1 MADPKR
7 VDSSAAGLGSIGDI
21 LTLLDSG
28 KSKSTTTSDT
38 STLQNLLGQLQGT
51 DYSDVLKST
60 FTQAGG
66 QIPGLTASLANS
78 LGARTGNNS
87 AVSTALGKLLE
98 STAIKGAGQ
107 VAQLQQNNQ
116 QLQLQAANGIANGNK
131 TTTTQTAGSNAAKTL
146 AALQLGGK
154 FLDSST
160 GKSILG
166 KGKSAFD
173 SMFGSDSSAPALT
186 PGADAADFAS
196 LDSSSF
202 GSAGGD
208 AGVNLFA
215 DQANNFA
222 GDLGGSLFSSGGG
235 DAAAGAAGD
244 VIGGN
249 DFSLPTEDFFSFA
262 DGGLVGRDQKPV
274 KLGNDGDAEDDPL
287 DPNWEMDDGEFP
299 KSFPTKNPS
308 GEGSQ
313 AYADGGR
320 VEPKVGTKG
329 PVKSGGTGGGL
340 SKESTQAAVS
350 SPSQAASGPKLTLTF
365 EPGTIPKVEKGLKDA
380 GAYADG
386 GSVRVGGG
394 RVSSRPTYATDAIS
408 KSGAVQSPL
417 EALNPGFSLPNLQL
431 TPQRE
436 DIGGVAGAPGT
447 APSSPTAESV
457 AVGNAIGNAVGNA
470 TLSAVVGPIGIAA
483 MNAVGINTPQSAISQ
498 ALSAL
503 GIGQSSSV
511 GVSTNNSG
519 MTPQAMEAAAMQGSG
534 NADAAPDT
542 GSAGPSGSGTSAGN
556 AGDADGGTGSADG
569 PDSGNYKDGGDLK
582 GPGTGTSDSINIKA
596 STGEYIMP
604 TDVVQELGVRF
615 FDELKN
621 KFHTPAAVQ
630 NAR

>member
-7 VDSSAAGLGSIGDI
+7 VDTSSAGLGSIGDI
-21 LTLLDSG
+21 LTLLDGG

-38 STLQNLLGQLQGT
+38 SALQSILGQLQGT
-51 DYSDVLKST
+51 DYGDVLKST

-87 AVSTALGKLLE
+87 SVATALGKLLE

-107 VAQLQQNNQ
+107 VSQLQQNNQ
-116 QLQLQAANGIANGNK
+116 QMQLQAANGIAGGNK
-131 TTTTQTAGSNAAKTL
+131 TTTTQSAGSNAAKVL
-146 AALQLGGK
+146 AGLQLGGK

-160 GKSILG
+160 GKSLLG
-166 KGKSAFD
+166 KGKSALD
-173 SMFGSDSSAPALT
+173 SMFGGDSATPALT
-186 PGADAADFAS
+186 PGADAGDFAS

-202 GSAGGD
+202 GSGGD

-222 GDLGGSLFSSGGG
+222 GDLGGSLFDSGAGSAG
-235 DAAAGAAGD
+235 DAAGD

-274 KLGNDGDAEDDPL
+274 KLGDDGDAEDDPL

-320 VEPKVGTKG
+320 VEPKIGTKG

-350 SPSQAASGPKLTLTF
+350 SPSQAASGPKFTLTF

-394 RVSSRPTYATDAIS
+394 RVSSRPTYATDAIT
-408 KSGAVQSPL
+408 KSGAIQSPL
-417 EALNPGFSLPNLQL
+417 EALNPGFNLGRLQMPFNSE
-431 TPQRE
+431 TGE
-436 DIGGVAGAPGT
+436 GVGGSSASAASGT
-447 APSSPTAESV
+447 GTAESA

-470 TLSAVVGPIGIAA
+470 VMSAVVGPVAMSA
-483 MNAVGINTPQSAISQ
+483 MNAIGINTPQSAISQ
-498 ALSAL
+498 ALAAL
-503 GIGQSSSV
+503 GIGTSSV
-511 GVSTNNSG
+511 NPDGTSSTSPTATG
-519 MTPQAMEAAAMQGSG
+519 TSSV
-534 NADAAPDT
+534 ADAANADSDDGDGGT
-542 GSAGPSGSGTSAGN
+542 SGGSAGGVGGDGTG
-556 AGDADGGTGSADG
+556 GGGGGDGGTGGGGVADG
-569 PDSGNYKDGGDLK
+569 GHIK
-582 GPGTGTSDSINIKA
+582 GKGTGTSDSISAKL
-596 STGEYIMP
+596 STGEYVIP
-604 TDVVQELGVRF
+604 ADVVQSLGVRF

-621 KFHTPAAVQ
+621 NFHTPAAEQ

>member
-7 VDSSAAGLGSIGDI
+7 VDTSSAGLGSIGDI
-21 LTLLDSG
+21 LTLLDGG

-38 STLQNLLGQLQGT
+38 SALQNILGQLQGT

-107 VAQLQQNNQ
+107 VSQLQQNNQ
-116 QLQLQAANGIANGNK
+116 QMQLQAANGIAGGNR
-131 TTTTQTAGSNAAKTL
+131 TTTTQSAGSNAAKVL
-146 AALQLGGK
+146 AGLQLGGK

-160 GKSILG
+160 GKSLLG
-166 KGKSAFD
+166 KGKSALD
-173 SMFGSDSSAPALT
+173 SMFGGDSATPALT
-186 PGADAADFAS
+186 PGADAGDFAS

-202 GSAGGD
+202 GGAGADG
-208 AGVNLFA
+208 GVNLFA

-222 GDLGGSLFSSGGG
+222 GDLGGSLFDSGAGNAG
-235 DAAAGAAGD
+235 DAAGD

-274 KLGNDGDAEDDPL
+274 KLGADGDAEDAPL

-350 SPSQAASGPKLTLTF
+350 SPSQAASSPKFTLTF
-365 EPGTIPKVEKGLKDA
+365 EPGTIPKVEKGLKDS

-394 RVSSRPTYATDAIS
+394 RVSSRPTYATDAIT
-408 KSGAVQSPL
+408 KSGAIQSPL
-417 EALNPGFSLPNLQL
+417 EALNPGFNLGRLQMPFNSE
-431 TPQRE
+431 TGE
-436 DIGGVAGAPGT
+436 GVGSSSASAAAGTG
-447 APSSPTAESV
+447 TAESA
-457 AVGNAIGNAVGNA
+457 AVGNAVGNGVGN
-470 TLSAVVGPIGIAA
+470 LVMSAAIGPIGMALAQLI
-483 MNAVGINTPQSAISQ
+483 GISTPQSFANQAFQ
-498 ALSAL
+498 ALTPT
-503 GIGQSSSV
+503 V
-511 GVSTNNSG
+511 TVSPL
-519 MTPQAMEAAAMQGSG
+519 TP
-534 NADAAPDT
+534 ADDT
-542 GSAGPSGSGTSAGN
+542 GDSDSPDPDGSSGAGAGVSAGN
-556 AGDADGGTGSADG
+556 AGDADGNSGSPDG
-569 PDSGNYKDGGDLK
+569 PDSGDYADGGRIK
-582 GPGTGTSDSINIKA
+582 GKGTGTSDSISAKL
-596 STGEYIMP
+596 STGEYVIP
-604 TDVVQELGVRF
+604 ADVVQSLGVRF

-621 KFHTPAAVQ
+621 NFHTPAAEQ